1 MRGTAAGLLPA
12 PLTHVLVHVEGLHVL
27 EGQVPI
33 LVVLHQLLV
42 ASQRRAACGRTDT
55 QTVSQSDTQTSV
67 SQSVRHRDIG
77 QSVGQPVS
85 PTCGQPEREAAAG
98 AGRELHDAVADVFG
112 RPLAGLRVRLLDDQ
126 LHGGPAAT
134 PPS

>member
-1 MRGTAAGLLPA
+1 MRGAAARLLPA
-12 PLTHVLVHVEGLHVL
+12 PLTHVLIHVEGLHIL
-27 EGQVPI
+27 EGQVPV

-42 ASQRRAACGRTDT
+42 ASQRRAACGRTDR
-55 QTVSQSDTQTSV
+55 QTVSQSDRQTSV
-67 SQSVRHRDIG
+67 S

-85 PTCGQPEREAAAG
+85 PTCGQPQREAAAG
-98 AGRELHDAVADVFG
+98 AGREVHDAVADVLG

>member
-1 MRGTAAGLLPA
+1 MRGAAAGLLPA

-55 QTVSQSDTQTSV
+55 QSV
-67 SQSVRHRDIG
+67 SQSVR
-77 QSVGQPVS
+77 QPVS

>member
-1 MRGTAAGLLPA
+1 MRGAAAGLLPA

-55 QTVSQSDTQTSV
+55 QTVSQSDTQSV
-67 SQSVRHRDIG
+67 SQSVR
-77 QSVGQPVS
+77 QPVS

>member
-1 MRGTAAGLLPA
+1 MRGAAAGLLPA

-67 SQSVRHRDIG
+67 SQSVR
-77 QSVGQPVS
+77 QPVS